1 MLVLSGF
8 WASSQTASCLFPR
21 RQETSAV
28 SEMTNDLNTH
38 ERTIEIQTL
47 TLTPRNINM
56 NHNEPIDKEKQQ
68 RPLKLENTLKSC
80 EVTAQNR

>member
-38 ERTIEIQTL
+38 ERTIEI
-47 TLTPRNINM
+47 
-56 NHNEPIDKEKQQ
+56 
-68 RPLKLENTLKSC
+68 
-80 EVTAQNR
+80 

>member
-8 WASSQTASCLFPR
+8 WA
-21 RQETSAV
+21 RQPDSELLIPEARNLCR
-28 SEMTNDLNTH
+28 EMTNDLNTH

-80 EVTAQNR
+80 EVTAQKNR

>member
-8 WASSQTASCLFPR
+8 WA
-21 RQETSAV
+21 RQPDSELLIPEARNLCR
-28 SEMTNDLNTH
+28 EMTNDLNTH
-38 ERTIEIQTL
+38 ERTIEIQTQ

-56 NHNEPIDKEKQQ
+56 NHNEPIDKEKKQT
-68 RPLKLENTLKSC
+68 PLKLENTLKNC